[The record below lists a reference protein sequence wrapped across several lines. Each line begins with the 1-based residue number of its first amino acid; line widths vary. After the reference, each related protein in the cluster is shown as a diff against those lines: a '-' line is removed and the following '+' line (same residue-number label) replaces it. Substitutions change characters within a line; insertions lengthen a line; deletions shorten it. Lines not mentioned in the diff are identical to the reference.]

1 MLLAGTALAGALVAC
16 GTQAEPAPSRHSAAE
31 RIWVANAVRFV
42 ATVESDILA
51 TTVGGANPATA
62 RKALAS
68 DSDVYSMLVAYSFF
82 GDCNRELANLGTA
95 SAAARQVVTLLL
107 RACRRLEHASLL
119 FEQAVSRNEP
129 RTLVAAGRASL
140 VVEPLLAR
148 ARLRLRAFR

>member
-1 MLLAGTALAGALVAC
+1 VLLAGTVLAGALVAC
-16 GTQAEPAPSRHSAAE
+16 GTRVEPAPNRHSTAE

-42 ATVESDILA
+42 ATAESDILA
-51 TTVGGANPATA
+51 TTVGGANLATA
-62 RKALAS
+62 RKALAN

-95 SAAARQVVTLLL
+95 SADARQIVTLLL
-107 RACRRLEHASLL
+107 QACRRLERASML

-140 VVEPLLAR
+140 VAEPLLTQAQ
-148 ARLRLRAFR
+148 LQLRAFR